1 MCHVLVIE
9 DEPLVAMLIEDS
21 LLEAGAT
28 SFAFAATEADAV
40 REAREQRPDFITADA
55 TLREGRGP
63 AAVDAIRAVLGPVP
77 VVVISGDLSCERPS
91 PPSCPVLQKPFRVA
105 ELQDC
110 FRALAP
116 L

>member
-21 LLEAGAT
+21 LAEAGAT
-28 SFAFAATEADAV
+28 SFAFAATEAEALW
-40 REAREQRPDFITADA
+40 EARQHPPAFITADA

-63 AAVDAIRAVLGPVP
+63 AAVDAIRAALGPVP
-77 VVVISGDLSCERPS
+77 VVVITGDMACEQPG

-105 ELQDC
+105 ELQNC
-110 FRALAP
+110 FRALVP
-116 L
+116 V